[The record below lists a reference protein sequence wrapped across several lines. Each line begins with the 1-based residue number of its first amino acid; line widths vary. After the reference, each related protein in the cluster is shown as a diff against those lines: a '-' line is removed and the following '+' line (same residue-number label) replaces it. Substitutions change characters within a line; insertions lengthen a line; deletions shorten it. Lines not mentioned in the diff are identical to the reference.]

1 MVESKKVMC
10 MIGSTGTGKSAT
22 ANSLSGTNLYP
33 TYAGAASCT
42 YKTKV
47 L

>member
-1 MVESKKVMC
+1 MIESKKVMC

-33 TYAGAASCT
+33 TSAEAASCSHVT
-42 YKTKV
+42 IV